1 MKQTLPIMS
10 LGRDSYYFTNSTLQI
25 TNSISSDQAKYE
37 CVANNSVGTEYSK
50 STLLYV
56 KVRRVAPS
64 FSIPPPTLSEVT
76 LGASLNLN
84 CVAVGAPMPVV
95 QWRKYPATDITPDD
109 NLPVGKNV
117 LYLTDIQES
126 ANYTCTASSP
136 IALPGPPENI
146 QVSDIT
152 ATSVKLSWSYKGPD
166 ELQYYVIQH
175 KPKQANQPFTEISGI
190 TTMYY
195 HVRGLSPYTEYE
207 LYVIAVNHIGRGP
220 PSAPVTVTTGETSQY
235 YEKNIVTVM
244 KPGTAPRKVQVRP
257 LSSSTMVIQWDEPE
271 TPNGQVTGYKVYYTM
286 DPNQPMASW
295 QFQMVDN
302 SQLTTLSDLTPHT
315 IYTIRVQAL
324 TSVGPGP
331 LSAPIQ
337 IKTQQGVPSQP
348 EMLTVVD
355 VGETKVTLRWSKPA
369 HSSENILSYELYWN
383 DTYAKEKHHRRIP
396 VTENYTLT
404 GLYPNTLYYIWLAA
418 RSQRGEGATTIPCPV
433 RTKQYVPGAPP
444 RNVTGQAI
452 SPTSILVT
460 WEPPPAERSNG
471 RISYYRLQVVES
483 GRSDSEAKVIKLNQ
497 TRFVLDE
504 LKKWTEYRIWV
515 LAGTSVGDG
524 PPSYPISVRTH
535 EDVN

>member
-1 MKQTLPIMS
+1 MWNGDGNHAVLTKDGVAFIHLAAAVS
-10 LGRDSYYFTNSTLQI
+10 LFVDPPTILVRPQSQQVKAGGIASFFCTAQGAPPPQIHWRKNGKRISRTLQI

-95 QWRKYPATDITPDD
+95 QWRKYPATDIMPDD

-136 IALPGPPENI
+136 IGVIHATSMVKVQSLPGPPENI

-220 PSAPVTVTTGETSQY
+220 PSAPVTVTTGETSQ
-235 YEKNIVTVM
+235 
-244 KPGTAPRKVQVRP
+244 
-257 LSSSTMVIQWDEPE
+257 
-271 TPNGQVTGYKVYYTM
+271 
-286 DPNQPMASW
+286 
-295 QFQMVDN
+295 
-302 SQLTTLSDLTPHT
+302 
-315 IYTIRVQAL
+315 
-324 TSVGPGP
+324 
-331 LSAPIQ
+331 
-337 IKTQQGVPSQP
+337 
-348 EMLTVVD
+348 
-355 VGETKVTLRWSKPA
+355 
-369 HSSENILSYELYWN
+369 
-383 DTYAKEKHHRRIP
+383 
-396 VTENYTLT
+396 
-404 GLYPNTLYYIWLAA
+404 
-418 RSQRGEGATTIPCPV
+418 
-433 RTKQYVPGAPP
+433 
-444 RNVTGQAI
+444 
-452 SPTSILVT
+452 
-460 WEPPPAERSNG
+460 
-471 RISYYRLQVVES
+471 
-483 GRSDSEAKVIKLNQ
+483 
-497 TRFVLDE
+497 
-504 LKKWTEYRIWV
+504 
-515 LAGTSVGDG
+515 
-524 PPSYPISVRTH
+524 
-535 EDVN
+535 